1 MSAAQSTP
9 DIVVAEDEVAGICQA
24 LIRID
29 TTNYGNNEGAGER
42 KAAEYVA
49 ELIHE
54 VGLEATVL
62 ESAQGR
68 ANVVTRI
75 EGTDKSLP
83 ALIVHGH
90 LDVVPAFKD
99 EWSVDPFGAEI
110 KDGMIWGRGAVDMKD
125 MDAMIL
131 AVMRQM
137 QRTGTRP
144 RRDLVFAFFA
154 DEEAGGDYGARW
166 MVENHPEL
174 FEGATEAISEVGG
187 FSATIDGK
195 RAYLLQTAEKGI
207 AWLKLSA
214 TGRAGHGSQI
224 NESNAVTRLAAAITR
239 IGEHDWP
246 ISYTDTTRAFL
257 EGVSGMT
264 GIEFTE
270 DNPQV
275 LLNELGNVARFVGA
289 TLQNTANPTVLSA
302 GYKHNV
308 IPGAAEALLDVRTLP
323 GQHEAV
329 METLRALA
337 GPDVE
342 LSSLHLDRALE
353 VPFAGGLVDSMVAAL
368 NREDPEA
375 VVLPYML
382 SGGTDNKA
390 LSRLGIT
397 GYGFAPLRLPAE
409 LDFTGMF
416 HGVDERVPV
425 DSLKFGTRVLRD
437 LLTTY

>member
-68 ANVVTRI
+68 ANVVTRL

-207 AWLKLSA
+207 AWLKLTA
-214 TGRAGHGSQI
+214 NGRAGHGSQI
-224 NESNAVTRLAAAITR
+224 NEANAVTRLAAAITR

-308 IPGAAEALLDVRTLP
+308 IPGSAEALLDVR
-323 GQHEAV
+323 
-329 METLRALA
+329 
-337 GPDVE
+337 
-342 LSSLHLDRALE
+342 
-353 VPFAGGLVDSMVAAL
+353 
-368 NREDPEA
+368 
-375 VVLPYML
+375 
-382 SGGTDNKA
+382 
-390 LSRLGIT
+390 
-397 GYGFAPLRLPAE
+397 
-409 LDFTGMF
+409 
-416 HGVDERVPV
+416 
-425 DSLKFGTRVLRD
+425 
-437 LLTTY
+437 

>member
-68 ANVVTRI
+68 ANVVTRL

-207 AWLKLSA
+207 AWLKLTA
-214 TGRAGHGSQI
+214 NGRAGHGSQI
-224 NESNAVTRLAAAITR
+224 NEANAVTRLAAAITR

-308 IPGAAEALLDVRTLP
+308 IPGSAEALLDVRTLP

-353 VPFAGGLVDSMVAAL
+353 VPFAGGLVESMVAAL

-425 DSLKFGTRVLRD
+425 DSLKFGTRVLPD

>member
-9 DIVVAEDEVAGICQA
+9 DTVVAEDEVAGICQA

-42 KAAEYVA
+42 KAAEYVS

-137 QRTGTRP
+137 QRDGIRP

-207 AWLKLSA
+207 AWLKLTA

-224 NESNAVTRLAAAITR
+224 NEANAVTRLASAITR

-257 EGVSGMT
+257 EGVSEMT

-397 GYGFAPLRLPAE
+397 GFGFAPLRLPAE